1 MIKGIAHTC
10 FNTANLAA
18 IIEFY
23 NAIGLPVAFEFR
35 RDDGSLFGVYFRV
48 GNRTFIEF
56 FTHIA
61 RPADAANYRHICFEV
76 DDINATVADIR
87 AKGIKI
93 SDPKLGSDN
102 SWQAWLADPDG
113 NPIELHSYTPT
124 SWQAPHL

>member
-10 FNTANLAA
+10 FNTADLAP
-18 IIEFY
+18 IIAFY

-35 RDDGSLFGVYFRV
+35 RDDGSLFGVYFRA

-56 FTHIA
+56 FVDKR

-76 DDINATVADIR
+76 DDINQTVADIR
-87 AKGIKI
+87 AKGISI
-93 SDPKLGSDN
+93 SDPKMGSDN

-113 NPIELHSYTPT
+113 NPIELHAYTPA
-124 SWQAPHL
+124 SWQTPHL